1 MFHRSATTVPTTH
14 KCRSIDDRQAT
25 LGLFSVEP
33 YPAVAFFS
41 LLRQHQQFKY
51 TYTRNWNS
59 CHSGYYNTRRRN
71 HYFILCRQLHIKMSN
86 KKTRGAAK
94 CKEKSLKPDDFTIE
108 FNANGIAIGENAA
121 KFMSWIG
128 VECRKKIPYNKLAN
142 QVGSKLYDEIWE
154 YAKQSWKI
162 PNDHGKQVT
171 LSKAKIIMRNF
182 RRLLRDEYV
191 KKNITPFKDF
201 DYLDKKLWGSFVAYA
216 KLEEFKEISQ
226 KATASAKKNVDHA
239 HVGRCGFAGL
249 EPKVTERWNQLV
261 ISYPHLALIEDDRS
275 KLYTV
280 SRSVLNR
287 VTNLY
292 EIGPD
297 KQSEG
302 ELKGTLKDLMIVN
315 L

>member
-1 MFHRSATTVPTTH
+1 
-14 KCRSIDDRQAT
+14 
-25 LGLFSVEP
+25 
-33 YPAVAFFS
+33 
-41 LLRQHQQFKY
+41 
-51 TYTRNWNS
+51 
-59 CHSGYYNTRRRN
+59 
-71 HYFILCRQLHIKMSN
+71 MSN

-154 YAKQSWKI
+154 YA
-162 PNDHGKQVT
+162 
-171 LSKAKIIMRNF
+171 
-182 RRLLRDEYV
+182 
-191 KKNITPFKDF
+191 
-201 DYLDKKLWGSFVAYA
+201 
-216 KLEEFKEISQ
+216 KEISQ

-302 ELKGTLKDLMIVN
+302 ELKGTLKDLCRQQPKDWECGYCVMMAMYDFVIHNSERMLVN
-315 L
+315 KLTMVRQRQIDEFVERTLEVFISSFGVNKDQEDG